1 VPAIGP
7 VLSTSQVAALLVAAP
22 AAYVLHEGASV
33 RVAAIRPQR
42 TEIVL
47 VVGPEGGISPDELAT
62 FEASGAQPILIAD
75 TVLRTVTAGAVAVA
89 QLRLLAELELG

>member
-1 VPAIGP
+1 M
-7 VLSTSQVAALLVAAP
+7 
-22 AAYVLHEGASV
+22 LHEGASV
-33 RVAAIRPQR
+33 NVSTVRPPR

-62 FEASGAQPILIAD
+62 FEAAGAQPILIAD